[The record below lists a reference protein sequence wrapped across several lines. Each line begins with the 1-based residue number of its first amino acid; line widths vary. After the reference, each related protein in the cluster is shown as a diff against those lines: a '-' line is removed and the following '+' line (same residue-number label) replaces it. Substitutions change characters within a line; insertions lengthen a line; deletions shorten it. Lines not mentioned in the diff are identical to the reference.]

1 MSGDSGVPNS
11 GDAAAFGQDGAADAT
26 APQNGLTRATDSV
39 KRLLPAGRRGW
50 VALGVVACLAV
61 AGIGWALWPRQ
72 EKVIPLRLVTG
83 TVQADLLTPDSVS
96 KLARTT
102 LVSGPRSNQP
112 HAPITVSPSGC
123 AVSVGPS
130 TESVYGHTWSAFVSA
145 TYQDTGGTG
154 AYTVNQ
160 VIGVFPDRRKAGA
173 AFKTL
178 TAGLT
183 RCPSSTRTDQ
193 VGRTSKWD
201 YTADP
206 ASQVAVAWTATQR
219 GGGGWACYHQA
230 RLKGMSLLQV
240 TVCEAGDG
248 QLVTSKLADALSGK
262 VIG

>member
-1 MSGDSGVPNS
+1 MSEDRTAGAPAPGN
-11 GDAAAFGQDGAADAT
+11 GLARAFGA
-26 APQNGLTRATDSV
+26 V
-39 KRLLPAGRRGW
+39 KRLLPTGRRGW
-50 VALGVVACLAV
+50 VALGVVVCLAV

-72 EKVIPLRLVTG
+72 EKEIPLRLVTG
-83 TVQADLLTPDSVS
+83 TVQADLLTPESVS
-96 KLARTT
+96 RLARTT

-112 HAPITVSPSGC
+112 HAPITVSPSNC
-123 AVSVGPS
+123 AVAVGPS
-130 TESVYGHTWSAFVSA
+130 TESVYGHGWSAFVSA

-160 VIGVFPDRRKAGA
+160 VIGVFPDRGKAGA

-193 VGRTSKWD
+193 AGRTSKWD
-201 YTADP
+201 YTTNP
-206 ASQVAVAWTATQR
+206 ATQVAVAWTAAQS
-219 GGGGWACYHQA
+219 GGAGWACYHQA

-248 QLVTSKLADALSGK
+248 RLVTSKLADALSGK
-262 VIG
+262 VSG